1 MNSEYINIY
10 NNLVNLSRNK
20 TLFFY
25 FTENDT
31 FSDRLLIFLL
41 HLAFFL
47 NILNLRLIK
56 NIFKNFMIMFLGK
69 SNLTLGR

>member
-25 FTENDT
+25 FTKKDT
-31 FSDRLLIFLL
+31 FSDRLLIFLF
-41 HLAFFL
+41 HLAFF
-47 NILNLRLIK
+47 
-56 NIFKNFMIMFLGK
+56 FKNFKSKIRSKISSRFL
-69 SNLTLGR
+69 

>member
-1 MNSEYINIY
+1 MNKEYINIY

-25 FTENDT
+25 FTKKDT
-31 FSDRLLIFLL
+31 FSDRLLIFFF

-47 NILNLRLIK
+47 NILKQKQIK
-56 NIFKNFMIMFLGK
+56 NIFKIFMIMYLDK
-69 SNLTLGR
+69 LN